1 MRCPRR
7 VAVSYLGFL
16 PTGPAAAACGRL
28 RDAATCASAVLITAA
43 ASVSAA
49 CNAACA
55 ASTASRFSCNV
66 AIASSMAVSGS
77 LARSASTSLAVRT
90 AYISQCNINWLEHF
104 HLSLC
109 QVEGGDVILPRVDG
123 CAHLGRALHRCLR
136 HARHAGA
143 SRRSAPSKSSSCASS
158 CCARQDCEPMR
169 DRKAARPTWATRPA
183 RATRGGRQRC
193 EEPACRPEMRARVA
207 KPKLL
212 LMILL
217 GETWS

>member
-1 MRCPRR
+1 MHTSDRTYLSAARTSTSPRSRLSFVGSRPTHAWYRRRPRR
-7 VAVSYLGFL
+7 IAVSYFR
-16 PTGPAAAACGRL
+16 PRFPSGPPASPAISAGR
-28 RDAATCASAVLITAA
+28 
-43 ASVSAA
+43 
-49 CNAACA
+49 NAACA

-158 CCARQDCEPMR
+158 CCARQDCEPM
-169 DRKAARPTWATRPA
+169 
-183 RATRGGRQRC
+183 
-193 EEPACRPEMRARVA
+193 
-207 KPKLL
+207 
-212 LMILL
+212 
-217 GETWS
+217 